1 LTDASIKNDL
11 LRFGVVATGSDGYRA
26 FIALGE
32 IAPQFGHQNDLVA
45 YADTGGQLGAN
56 GSDGALRLI
65 VPGDH
70 AGGRYVSN
78 LVSLEVVNVTD
89 GQHGSC

>member
-1 LTDASIKNDL
+1 MTDPSIKNDL

-26 FIALGE
+26 FISLGE
-32 IAPQFGHQNDLVA
+32 IAPQFGNQPDLVA
-45 YADTGGQLGAN
+45 YADTEGQLGT
-56 GSDGALRLI
+56 GGTDGALRLI

-78 LVSLEVVNVTD
+78 LISLQVIDAV
-89 GQHGSC
+89 GLPQS